1 MSALSHTFLPPAAPA
16 APMSARTAVRRLALG
31 RLISIAG
38 TDASGIALGW
48 ALYEQTGSAMWISFS
63 LLLTIG
69 GGSLLG
75 PIGGWIA
82 DRVDRRRLMIAC
94 EATSALL
101 FLLLVF
107 MHSPAALLA
116 VSVFATASGAA
127 FGPAAGAAV
136 AHLADERELAWANGV
151 LSTGGNLGR
160 MGGRLAAGL
169 LVAALGA
176 HAVFALDALTFAVS
190 AALTAS
196 VRLPFGGAGAA
207 VRAASQGFGFRELAA
222 QPVLRLLAL
231 SACVSTL
238 VTSFS
243 MTAEVP
249 LAVEL
254 GAGAIGLGVL
264 TAGWGAGMVL
274 GSWHAGRALSSD
286 NEATGVLAGR
296 ALMALGIGLTAVAPT
311 LPVATLCYLL
321 GGLGGGFMGV
331 GAQSLIMRRTP
342 EHMRARM
349 LAAVDACRNLAF
361 GVGALSAGVVV
372 TLCGP
377 RLVYGLVGLGVLAGC
392 VPIAALVRRLG
403 GPRSLRPVAATV

>member
-1 MSALSHTFLPPAAPA
+1 
-16 APMSARTAVRRLALG
+16 MSARTAVRRLALG

-94 EATSALL
+94 ELVSTSL
-101 FLLLVF
+101 FALLVF
-107 MHSPAALLA
+107 VHSPAALLA
-116 VSVFATASGAA
+116 VSALATASGAV
-127 FGPAAGAAV
+127 FGPAAGASV
-136 AHLADERELAWANGV
+136 AHLAHERDLAWANSV

-160 MGGRLAAGL
+160 MAGRLAAGG
-169 LVAALGA
+169 LVAALGSQ
-176 HAVFALDALTFAVS
+176 AVFGLDALTFAAS

-196 VRLPFGGAGAA
+196 VRLPFGGAVSAA
-207 VRAASQGFGFRELAA
+207 GEAREGLGFRELAA
-222 QPVLRLLAL
+222 HPVLRLIAL
-231 SACVSTL
+231 SACMSTL

-249 LAVEL
+249 LAVDL
-254 GAGAIGLGVL
+254 GAGALGLGVL

-274 GSWHAGRALSSD
+274 GSWHAGRALSQD
-286 NEATGVLAGR
+286 NEATGLLAGR
-296 ALMALGIGLTAVAPT
+296 ALMAVGIGLTALAPN

-331 GAQSLIMRRTP
+331 GAQSLILRRTP
-342 EHMRARM
+342 EHLRGRM
-349 LAAVDACRNLAF
+349 LAAVETLRNLAF
-361 GVGALSAGVVV
+361 GVGALTAGVVV
-372 TLCGP
+372 TLFGA
-377 RLVYGLVGLGVLAGC
+377 RLVYGLVGLGVLMGC
-392 VPIAALVRRLG
+392 LPIAALVRRLG
-403 GPRSLRPVAATV
+403 GPRSLRPAVATG